1 MFCVNLIIIL
11 LYTLSILGDTEMSNT
26 MFLLLISSQKKM
38 YGLSLEGLTIAFK
51 FLYNVNLE
59 HVIKKRICFTLTA
72 VSANRLMFFFFFF
85 FCVSLLREVHHTY
98 LLSQRS
104 MCLTSAYLHVRLTSS
119 GQIPSKAL
127 SSVNE

>member
-26 MFLLLISSQKKM
+26 MFIVLLSSQKKM
-38 YGLSLEGLTIAFK
+38 YGLSLGGLTVAFK

-59 HVIKKRICFTLTA
+59 HVIKKRICFTFLTA
-72 VSANRLMFFFFFF
+72 VSTNRLMFFFFL
-85 FCVSLLREVHHTY
+85 CVSLLREVHHTY

-104 MCLTSAYLHVRLTSS
+104 VCLTSAYLHVRLTSS

-127 SSVNE
+127 SSVHE

>member
-59 HVIKKRICFTLTA
+59 HVIKKRICFTFLTA
-72 VSANRLMFFFFFF
+72 VSTNRLMFFFFL
-85 FCVSLLREVHHTY
+85 CVSLLREVHHTY
-98 LLSQRS
+98 LFISEVNVS
-104 MCLTSAYLHVRLTSS
+104 NFS
-119 GQIPSKAL
+119 IPACQVNFVWTDSIQG
-127 SSVNE
+127 SVICP